1 MTEES
6 ATTHRKGSTDP
17 TQLFSLEA
25 TSGVVDSSFQS
36 QVVCDFVRAS
46 VASPPCS
53 HLPLKEC
60 FIICEQIKAPGQSSL
75 TKVGIITHTKLE
87 QSSVS
92 EASEAQQHNTVNS
105 SQLESDNEKNNG
117 EHGKKKQMKEE
128 CDQTLSLTC
137 TDQHQ
142 ILTSEETSGSAVE
155 DRQTTKNRL
164 QGDSETKQA
173 APSIVSDSKR
183 EQTETSAGETA
194 KKKRRMGMCGLKE
207 KEQSPFLQIK
217 NGHSGQEQAEG
228 PKCVFTADTE
238 PSFLLASSTP
248 ANIPQTKEEE
258 VQASSDRPEAEVRIS
273 CIPDGSETLCKP
285 SCLEDKD
292 QKQDLVPGPDSTEA
306 SQSEPPEEE
315 KQHFD
320 HAKPQGAV
328 CVSSTN
334 WDVDV
339 ATATYDKRN
348 ETCADSS
355 KTQLSSADSHQVCVE
370 VCEATPS
377 GASGQNDMCDF
388 YHQAADV
395 NKRNTANTNTHLLER
410 EDYHFVSDTQLN
422 NISFIQDEA
431 AKEGEDECSEDA
443 TQLVCGL
450 IKELSFLNRTV
461 MAAHRELENM
471 RRSRKNYRKLPR

>member
-6 ATTHRKGSTDP
+6 AKTQKKGSTDP
-17 TQLFSLEA
+17 TQLFSLKA

-36 QVVCDFVRAS
+36 QDVCDFGRAN
-46 VASPPCS
+46 VASPLCS

-60 FIICEQIKAPGQSSL
+60 RIICEQVKAAGQSSL

-92 EASEAQQHNTVNS
+92 EASEAPQHNTVNS
-105 SQLESDNEKNNG
+105 SQLESDNEKNNSR
-117 EHGKKKQMKEE
+117 HGKKEQMKEE

-137 TDQHQ
+137 TDQQQ

-155 DRQTTKNRL
+155 DQQTTKNRL

-173 APSIVSDSKR
+173 APSIVSDSRR
-183 EQTETSAGETA
+183 EQTETSAEETA

-207 KEQSPFLQIK
+207 KEQNLFLQIK
-217 NGHSGQEQAEG
+217 NGHSGQQQAEE
-228 PKCVFTADTE
+228 PKCVSTADTE

-258 VQASSDRPEAEVRIS
+258 VHASSDRPDAEVRIS
-273 CIPDGSETLCKP
+273 CIPDGNETSCKP
-285 SCLEDKD
+285 SCLEGKYH
-292 QKQDLVPGPDSTEA
+292 KQDLVPGPDSTEA
-306 SQSEPPEEE
+306 SQSEPPGEE

-328 CVSSTN
+328 CVSSTY

-339 ATATYDKRN
+339 AIATYDKRN

-377 GASGQNDMCDF
+377 GASGQNAMCDF
-388 YHQAADV
+388 DHQAADV
-395 NKRNTANTNTHLLER
+395 NKGNTANTNTHLLEY

-431 AKEGEDECSEDA
+431 AKEDEDECSEDA

-450 IKELSFLNRTV
+450 IRELSFLNRTV

-471 RRSRKNYRKLPR
+471 RRSRKNSRKLLR